1 MSWKKLW
8 ALVLLLVVLAPALGG
23 AQTPEIEA
31 RRRELARIREQMRQ
45 AEQRAA
51 RADRQARS
59 ILGEL
64 QVIERD
70 IDSTSTELRSL
81 EARVRTTEREVQQLN
96 RDLLNASLRLDARNS
111 QLGVRLRALAERGAV
126 SYLEVLLKARSFAD
140 FINRFLLLQT
150 VINQD
155 IAIYHAVQD
164 EKAQVEDKKTA
175 VETRQMELAAL
186 REQTRSRQANL
197 QSRAQGRAA
206 VFNRLTQDKEQAVR
220 AHAELDRLAKEID
233 EIIRQLTARNLTGRG
248 TGTFVWPTPG
258 FTRITSPFGWRTHP
272 IFRTREFHSGIDI
285 GAPQGRNIVAAD
297 SGEVIY
303 ADWLGGYGRT
313 VIISHGQ
320 FTTLYAH
327 ASTLLVEE
335 GDKVAKGQVIARIG
349 STGNSTGP
357 HLHFEVRNRGGTRLN
372 PIDHVRP

>member
-1 MSWKKLW
+1 MRWQKLW

-31 RRRELARIREQMRQ
+31 RRRELARIRDQMQQ
-45 AEQRAA
+45 AELRAA

-59 ILGEL
+59 VLGEL

-70 IDSTSTELRSL
+70 IDRTSTELRSL
-81 EARVRTTEREVQQLN
+81 EERVRITEREVQQLN
-96 RDLLNASLRLDARNS
+96 RDLLSASLRLDTRNS
-111 QLGVRLRALAERGAV
+111 QLGVRLRALAERGAI

-155 IAIYHAVQD
+155 IAIYHAVQS
-164 EKAQVEDKKTA
+164 EKAQVEEKKAA
-175 VETRQMELAAL
+175 VETRQVELSAL

-197 QSRAQGRAA
+197 QSRAQNRTAI
-206 VFNRLTQDKEQAVR
+206 FSRLTQDKEQAVR

-233 EIIRQLTARNLTGRG
+233 EIIRQLTARNLTGQG

-258 FTRITSPFGWRTHP
+258 FNRITSPFGWRTHP

-297 SGEVIY
+297 SGEVVW

>member
-285 GAPQGRNIVAAD
+285 GALQGRSIVAAD

-313 VIISHGQ
+313 VIISHRQ